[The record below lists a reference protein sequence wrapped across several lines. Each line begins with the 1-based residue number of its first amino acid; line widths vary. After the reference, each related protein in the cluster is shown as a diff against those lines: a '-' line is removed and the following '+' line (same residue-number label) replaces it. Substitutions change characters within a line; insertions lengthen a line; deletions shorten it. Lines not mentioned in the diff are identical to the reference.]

1 MKQYKLC
8 IQNEN
13 NNNNN
18 NKNEN
23 KIKVKKEEEVYQED
37 GWRTVATSS
46 SIPEV
51 GFGNGT
57 PLFTIKVLV
66 PLRQR
71 SLSISPPTSLP
82 AFIMGRPPSSTPPP
96 AADSVSTMSGASST
110 PSQVASPIWGFGKAT
125 SFFCCPRT
133 PSCSR
138 SFVCR

>member
-1 MKQYKLC
+1 MRQYKLC

-18 NKNEN
+18 NEN
-23 KIKVKKEEEVYQED
+23 KIKVKNEEEVYQED

-57 PLFTIKVLV
+57 PLFTIKVHV

-71 SLSISPPTSLP
+71 VSRYRHLHR
-82 AFIMGRPPSSTPPP
+82 FPPS
-96 AADSVSTMSGASST
+96 
-110 PSQVASPIWGFGKAT
+110 
-125 SFFCCPRT
+125 
-133 PSCSR
+133 
-138 SFVCR
+138 